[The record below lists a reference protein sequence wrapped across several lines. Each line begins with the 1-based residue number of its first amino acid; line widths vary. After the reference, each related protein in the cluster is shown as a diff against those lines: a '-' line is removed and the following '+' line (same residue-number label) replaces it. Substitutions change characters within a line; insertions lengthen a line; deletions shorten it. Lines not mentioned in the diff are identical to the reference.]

1 MARLHPTG
9 AHIESPERL
18 EVLLAALEW
27 REASPAEPAA
37 IERCHSAAYVEEIRS
52 VSEPTWLD
60 QDTLCFETSYE
71 AALLAAGAACEA
83 VEAGGFALGRPPG
96 HHALPE
102 RAMGFCLFG
111 NAAIAARHAQ
121 TKLGV
126 ERVAIVDWDVHH
138 GNGTEA
144 IFLDDSSVL
153 FVSMHQWPFYPGTG
167 GPGDG
172 NETTLNVPLPAGSGD
187 PEYEH
192 AFAEI
197 VEPAV
202 RDFEPE
208 LVVVSAGFDAHAQ
221 DPLGGM
227 LVSSEGFRMLARRS
241 AVLAPRVAAV
251 LEGGYN
257 LETLSE
263 LVGAALE
270 GFSE

>member
-1 MARLHPTG
+1 MKPSR
-9 AHIESPERL
+9 
-18 EVLLAALEW
+18 
-27 REASPAEPAA
+27 PADS
-37 IERCHSAAYVEEIRS
+37 RSAGRRV
-52 VSEPTWLD
+52 T
-60 QDTLCFETSYE
+60 TLCRS
-71 AALLAAGAACEA
+71 ARWASAC
-83 VEAGGFALGRPPG
+83 
-96 HHALPE
+96 
-102 RAMGFCLFG
+102 
-111 NAAIAARHAQ
+111 
-121 TKLGV
+121 
-126 ERVAIVDWDVHH
+126 VDWDVHH

-192 AFAEI
+192 AFAQI

-257 LETLSE
+257 LETLPE